1 MKKSVG
7 PVGAMSYPD
16 EVWGRSKQG
25 KAGVWWGKRGE
36 VPRISEDLAFC
47 TAKNGQKQQDFRGW
61 ESNLQPLG
69 YKPSALATELSSSKA
84 IAGKELSLSSWCLT
98 AISFELFNSMARA
111 SVITKGLRVRVS
123 PSASSLYIS
132 LLVLGVPVPSRT
144 TVLLG

>member
-1 MKKSVG
+1 MYMKKSVG
-7 PVGAMSYPD
+7 LVGAMSYSD
-16 EVWGRSKQG
+16 EVWGRCKPPAGS

-47 TAKNGQKQQDFRGW
+47 TTKNGQKLQDFRWW

-69 YKPSALATELSSSKA
+69 YKPSALATELNSSKA
-84 IAGKELSLSSWCLT
+84 IAGKELSL
-98 AISFELFNSMARA
+98 ARA

-132 LLVLGVPVPSRT
+132 LLV
-144 TVLLG
+144 